1 MDEGTY
7 WARVQRVFNMMDIRT
22 EFVTDAEVDETLQL
36 LKSIEG
42 KDLADTGI
50 SSEQVEAARKIKD
63 AVVHP
68 DTGEK
73 IFLPLRVSF
82 IIPCNLVVDT
92 LMISA
97 RGIKQNVAAQWLN
110 QTYNCLH
117 YYANRNASNQESV
130 RKIFEAYV
138 GATASSVGAAV
149 GLHSLLDKVPP
160 GRPWAGIAR
169 RIVPFCGVAAADVL
183 NIGITRRDEFLEG
196 IKVFDD
202 NGDEIGQSRQAGARA
217 VSACIAGRIFAA
229 APVLVVP
236 PLVMHR
242 LERTAF
248 YSKHPA
254 LRIPTLMAM
263 VAASIQISV
272 PLSFG
277 IFKQQASVSV
287 DKIEDSFHNRVN
299 RFGQPVTRVFYNKG
313 V

>member
-1 MDEGTY
+1 MPP
-7 WARVQRVFNMMDIRT
+7 IRKA
-22 EFVTDAEVDETLQL
+22 FVRSLRHTWERLRALLELQL
-36 LKSIEG
+36 ACILFWTKCL
-42 KDLADTGI
+42 LAD
-50 SSEQVEAARKIKD
+50 
-63 AVVHP
+63 H
-68 DTGEK
+68 
-73 IFLPLRVSF
+73 
-82 IIPCNLVVDT
+82 
-92 LMISA
+92 
-97 RGIKQNVAAQWLN
+97 
-110 QTYNCLH
+110 
-117 YYANRNASNQESV
+117 
-130 RKIFEAYV
+130 
-138 GATASSVGAAV
+138 
-149 GLHSLLDKVPP
+149 
-160 GRPWAGIAR
+160 GIAR